1 MYTEDSGNATP
12 PVSHCD
18 HNKIKAAAVTKLSIP
33 SEIRY
38 KNQLKIF
45 FQELIN
51 LSKME
56 LLIKLN

>member
-18 HNKIKAAAVTKLSIP
+18 HNKINAAAVTKLSIP

-38 KNQLKIF
+38 IYAKRTSLEIEPLMSN
-45 FQELIN
+45 
-51 LSKME
+51 
-56 LLIKLN
+56 

>member
-1 MYTEDSGNATP
+1 MYTEDSGNVTP

-38 KNQLKIF
+38 NYYGISPCVLH
-45 FQELIN
+45 
-51 LSKME
+51 
-56 LLIKLN
+56 IKGVS